1 MRNTLVFS
9 APSIWE
15 VSIKSA
21 RGRDAFQVAA
31 AVLRRGSLGAGCQ
44 ELEISSAHEVAVDEL
59 PTLHRDPFDRMLV
72 VHSRVEGLALLTR
85 DKQVAAYE
93 AASLFD

>member
-15 VSIKSA
+15 GSIKSA

-31 AVLRRGSLGAGCQ
+31 AVRGSLGAGCQ